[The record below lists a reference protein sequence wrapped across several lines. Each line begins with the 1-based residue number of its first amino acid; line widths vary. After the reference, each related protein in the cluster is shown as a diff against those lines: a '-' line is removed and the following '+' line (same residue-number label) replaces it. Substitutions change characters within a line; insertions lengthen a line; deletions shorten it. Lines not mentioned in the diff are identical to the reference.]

1 MTAGALSTKVAD
13 MSKIADDLDRSLAGS
28 LRALR
33 ETRGWSLSELAER
46 SGVSRAMIH
55 KVERAQASPTAALL
69 GRLSGAFGL
78 TVSQLLARAEG
89 KDSMLLRASGRRVWM
104 DLETGFRRA
113 ALNPQGPGL
122 RLELIEAELPPRIR
136 IPYPA
141 ASYAFIE
148 QHVLVL
154 NGTLTLEE
162 PGIEHSLAEGDCLAF
177 GPPADRAFRND
188 GDAACRYLVALAR
201 TQP

>member
-1 MTAGALSTKVAD
+1 
-13 MSKIADDLDRSLAGS
+13 
-28 LRALR
+28 
-33 ETRGWSLSELAER
+33 
-46 SGVSRAMIH
+46 MIH
-55 KVERAQASPTAALL
+55 KVERAQASPTSALL

-89 KDSMLLRASGRRVWM
+89 QDSMLLRASGRRVWM
-104 DLETGFRRA
+104 DPETGFRRA
-113 ALNPQGPGL
+113 ALNPQAPGL
-122 RLELIEAELPPRIR
+122 RLELIEAELPPTIR

-154 NGTLTLEE
+154 KGILTLEE
-162 PGIEHSLAEGDCLAF
+162 PGIEHRLAEGDCLAF

-188 GDAACRYLVALAR
+188 GEQPCRYLVALAR
-201 TQP
+201 TRP